1 MVRAVALYAIGRKF
15 NSYRAYQKG
24 GVMRQRSVLSE
35 IREWVI
41 NVKSPRN
48 DGWTKQHYQE
58 KLEEVYNYLKKTLE
72 TDNEEAEKKRQSR
85 S

>member
-1 MVRAVALYAIGRKF
+1 
-15 NSYRAYQKG
+15 
-24 GVMRQRSVLSE
+24 MRHRSVLSE

-48 DGWTKQHYQE
+48 DGWTKQHYQD
-58 KLEEVYNYLKKTLE
+58 KLEEVYDYLKKSLE
-72 TDNEEAEKKRQSR
+72 KQDEEAKEKREPR

>member
-1 MVRAVALYAIGRKF
+1 
-15 NSYRAYQKG
+15 
-24 GVMRQRSVLSE
+24 MRHRSVLSE